1 MCELVFLGG
10 IMDCGHWIQFGFWSD
25 VQQDLESSRDI
36 SKCYQ
41 YEKGNYK
48 YCSLLISLKVFEINS

>member
-1 MCELVFLGG
+1 MTSSAR

-25 VQQDLESSRDI
+25 VQQDLESARDI

-41 YEKGNYK
+41 YEKSNYK
-48 YCSLLISLKVFEINS
+48 C